1 MVKSYILLFDRISR
15 QHNLEI
21 AVVMCRVYLDF
32 STFDKVSL
40 IISFEIWKD
49 VNLQLGDFNWLSK
62 HAQMEAIY
70 KIRSSIKY

>member
-1 MVKSYILLFDRISR
+1 MVNSYILLFDRISR
-15 QHNLEI
+15 QHSLEI
-21 AVVMCRVYLDF
+21 AVVTCRVYLDF

-40 IISFEIWKD
+40 ILSFEIWKD

-62 HAQMEAIY
+62 QAQMEAIH